1 MITDRVEKGV
11 VFIRFD
17 DDNMPEVSDDGGLSV
32 KVYDPI
38 LEDTLL
44 IRPDLLVLSTGMV
57 PTEGTEELAQMLKL
71 PLNKDGFYLEAHMKL
86 RPVDFAT
93 EGVFLAGMC
102 HSPKFMDESIAQG
115 LGAVARAVTILS
127 KDSLISEGIIAAVN
141 EDVCD
146 GCGICR
152 PICEY
157 NAIEIDD
164 EKKLAIVNEGL
175 CKGCGACVGACP
187 SGAMEQKGYKD
198 NQLLAMIE
206 SALSEEVA

>member
-1 MITDRVEKGV
+1 
-11 VFIRFD
+11 
-17 DDNMPEVSDDGGLSV
+17 
-32 KVYDPI
+32 
-38 LEDTLL
+38 
-44 IRPDLLVLSTGMV
+44 VLSSAILPNEDNEIFAQFLKV
-57 PTEGTEELAQMLKL
+57 PI
-71 PLNKDGFYLEAHMKL
+71 NKDGFFLEAHMKL

-93 EGVFLAGMC
+93 EGVYLAGMC
-102 HSPKFMDESIAQG
+102 HSPKFIDESIGQAV
-115 LGAVARAVTILS
+115 GAVARAGTILS
-127 KDSLISEGIIAAVN
+127 QESLISEGIIAAVN
-141 EDVCD
+141 EDICD

-152 PICEY
+152 PVCEY

-206 SALSEEVA
+206 AALFEEVT